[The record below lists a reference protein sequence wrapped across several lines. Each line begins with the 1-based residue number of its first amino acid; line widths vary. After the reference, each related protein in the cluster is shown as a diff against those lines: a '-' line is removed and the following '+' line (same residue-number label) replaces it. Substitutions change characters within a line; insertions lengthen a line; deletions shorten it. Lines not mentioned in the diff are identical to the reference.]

1 MAPQSERPD
10 SLLEQRE
17 RRAILRKALRRL
29 PENQQIAFTLHN
41 VEGMSYEEIAGIMSC
56 SLSAVESRIHRAKL
70 NLQKYLV
77 HFIKKRT

>member
-1 MAPQSERPD
+1 MAPQTERPD
-10 SLLEQRE
+10 DLLERQE
-17 RRAILRKALRRL
+17 RREILRNALRRL

-41 VEGMSYEEIAGIMSC
+41 VEGISYEEIAGIMDC
-56 SLSAVESRIHRAKL
+56 SVAAVESRIHRAKL